1 MSFTEA
7 VQQYFAKRNEA
18 ETARLIAENRKL
30 RQKLALTAPPPQF
43 TLAKAA

>member
-1 MSFTEA
+1 MTFAEA
-7 VQQYFAKRNEA
+7 VAQYFAKRNEA

-30 RQKLALTAPPPQF
+30 RQKLALAPPQF